1 MVVTSPLFAASVAV
15 SPAAEVSPAAVVS
28 PAVVAALSYAV
39 VPELELLHPVTMI
52 PAARA
57 TVRTAVNF
65 LFTILLLVKHY

>member
-28 PAVVAALSYAV
+28 PAVVAALSFVV
-39 VPELELLHPVTMI
+39 VPELPHPVTMI